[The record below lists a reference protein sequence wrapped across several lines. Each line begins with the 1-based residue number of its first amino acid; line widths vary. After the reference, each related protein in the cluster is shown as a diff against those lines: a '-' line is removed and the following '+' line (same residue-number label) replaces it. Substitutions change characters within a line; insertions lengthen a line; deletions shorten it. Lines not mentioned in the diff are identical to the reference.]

1 MPPPDTVVLTAKER
15 LGAAL
20 GRIPSGLFILTL
32 RHGERQ
38 TGLLLSWAQQCAFA
52 PPMVSFAV
60 REERYQLG
68 WLKAGAAATLH
79 VLSGR
84 LALRLDERQL
94 ELGSGDLVTME
105 AGLPHA
111 GQALSDT
118 AFLLTLVEGGPAA
131 R

>member
-1 MPPPDTVVLTAKER
+1 MASTWDPRADRPEAGPFVCISLSKELERLKTEPVWRDGDRDAITLTKRTGLRLVLTALR
-15 LGAAL
+15 QGAVL
-20 GRIPSGLFILTL
+20 HEHR
-32 RHGERQ
+32 
-38 TGLLLSWAQQCAFA
+38 A
-52 PPMVSFAV
+52 PT
-60 REERYQLG
+60 
-68 WLKAGAAATLH
+68 AATLH